1 MAKAM
6 YHYTECGLQN
16 IHLING
22 FNKEVIEGEE
32 YVSVDDVYSLHRVI
46 AKCIINN
53 SVMLA
58 TASFKFLRIEL
69 DLSQKS
75 LGALLG
81 VDTQTIARWEKGQT
95 AIPRTADVALRAYY
109 IESINEQ
116 SNVGFLLKMLAD
128 TNTQETIKQ
137 IILNQENEQW
147 LQQAA

>member
-1 MAKAM
+1 M

-16 IHLING
+16 IHLVNG
-22 FNKEVIEGEE
+22 FNKAVIEGEE
-32 YVSVDDVYSLHRVI
+32 YVSVDYVYNLHRVI

-53 SVMLA
+53 PTMLA
-58 TASFKFLRIEL
+58 TDAFKFLRIEL

-75 LGALLG
+75 LGGLLG

-109 IESINEQ
+109 IESIDEQ

-128 TNTQETIKQ
+128 TNTQEIIKK